1 MTDFLLNECGD
12 LDLTN
17 GRVTIVDGADAVRQ
31 RWLIHIRTFLG
42 EWFLDENIGV
52 PYIQKLFRKQL
63 SRQNVKQIFATASA
77 AVPGILQVVS
87 VIVNSLDARTRFCDV
102 TVTCVIDAAEGPE
115 TGVFKFTG
123 AIPVDGCGAISELPA
138 TLDGLVVWF
147 DATDEN
153 KYEYDSASPPNLIL
167 WNKGGEGFAKNIP
180 NGLSGEAK
188 RVSASPINA
197 RPAVRLQ
204 NNPGGTAK
212 DEALGIEG
220 VPAIRDTCGYDGD
233 ITVFIVS
240 KLNAGLASLPYQ
252 IPIWA
257 LDGVNAAGTIQEYYN
272 AGMIRSSPIYNNPG
286 NGGLVIDSEAVGTPA
301 TAVSATGTVT
311 PSVQDDSSAFRAYR
325 LEQLT
330 PPNVQVTMCNNGATM
345 IDMSVS
351 TLAIRKLNG
360 LGLLGAGYDNATGN
374 PTDYFDG
381 YIGEFIV
388 FARALSDEE
397 LDAMN
402 DYLSEKWGITKSV

>member
-17 GRVTIVDGADAVRQ
+17 GRVTIVGGADAVRQ

-42 EWFLDENIGV
+42 EWFLNENIGV
-52 PYIQKLFRKQL
+52 PYIQRLFKKEL

-87 VIVNSLDARTRFCDV
+87 VVVDSLDVRTRFCEI

-123 AIPVDGCGAISELPA
+123 TIPLDGCGTVVELPA

-147 DATDEN
+147 DAVDEN
-153 KYEYDSASPPNLIL
+153 TYSYDSATPPNLIVQ
-167 WNKGGEGFAKNIP
+167 NKAGEGFAKNIP
-180 NGLSGEAK
+180 NVSNGEAK

-212 DEALGIEG
+212 DEVLGIEG
-220 VPAIRDTCGYDGD
+220 VPAIRDTTGYGGD
-233 ITVFIVS
+233 FTVFCVS
-240 KLNAGLASLPYQ
+240 KLNAGLASLPFQ

-257 LDGVNAAGTIQEYYN
+257 LDGVDAAGTTQEYYN
-272 AGMIRSSPIYNNPG
+272 GGAIRSSPIYNNPG
-286 NGGLVIDSEAVGTPA
+286 NGGVVIDSEEVGTPA
-301 TAVSATGTVT
+301 TAISATGTVN
-311 PSVQDDSSAFRAYR
+311 PSVQDDSPAFRTYVA
-325 LEQLT
+325 EQLVS
-330 PPNVQVTMCNNGATM
+330 PNVRIAMYNNAAKM
-345 IDMSVS
+345 IDMST
-351 TLAIRKLNG
+351 TLAIRLLNG
-360 LGLLGAGYDNATGN
+360 LGLLGAGYDNATGT

-388 FARALSDEE
+388 FARALSVEE
-397 LDAMN
+397 IDAMH
-402 DYLSEKWGITKSV
+402 DYLSEKWGIAKSV